1 MELHIDDLVYYG
13 YYYSYEYAITQY
25 KPKKYFYFYTNLSQ
39 HYTIDDFP
47 DIKDKLEKNNNT
59 LYIYNDN
66 ICQKY
71 IFDKLEF
78 YYYDDINNIFTLV
91 GDI

>member
-39 HYTIDDFP
+39 HYTIDDFTN
-47 DIKDKLEKNNNT
+47 IKDKL
-59 LYIYNDN
+59 
-66 ICQKY
+66 
-71 IFDKLEF
+71 
-78 YYYDDINNIFTLV
+78 
-91 GDI
+91 